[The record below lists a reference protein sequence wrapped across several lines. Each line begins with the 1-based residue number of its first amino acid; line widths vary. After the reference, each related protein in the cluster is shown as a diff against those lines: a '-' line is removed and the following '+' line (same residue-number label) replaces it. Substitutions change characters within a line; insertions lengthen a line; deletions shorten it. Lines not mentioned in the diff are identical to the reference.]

1 MTSTPAAPLADLM
14 DDFAIN
20 AMAQLIHIYAPEK
33 LESPEETIQWCNQMA
48 GMSYAMA
55 GTMMNTRSKLHSE
68 MIENAQKKEENAA

>member
-1 MTSTPAAPLADLM
+1 MTPTAATPLADLM

-33 LESPEETIQWCNQMA
+33 LESPEETIQWCNHIA

-55 GTMMNTRSKLHSE
+55 GTMINTRSKLHSE
-68 MIENAQKKEENAA
+68 MIENAQKEKENAA

>member
-33 LESPEETIQWCNQMA
+33 LEGPEETIQWCNQMA

-55 GTMMNTRSKLHSE
+55 GTMINTRSKLHSE
-68 MIENAQKKEENAA
+68 MIENAQKEEENAA